1 MRTRAIFAALLTSL
15 VVVLSACGGGGASN
29 ATAGQGF
36 VAGDGS
42 IVLLDPDQ
50 RVTAPDF
57 TGTTL
62 ADESFALAEHRGEV
76 VAINVWASWCGPC
89 RAEAP
94 ALEAVW
100 TQNRANGFLMLGL
113 DTRDSLAAA
122 QGFVRNYAITFP
134 SVVDTDGQIQLLFAG
149 SLPPQAIPSTVI
161 VDKQGRVAARVLG
174 PASQSTLQGLI
185 DSLLA
190 EPS

>member
-1 MRTRAIFAALLTSL
+1 MRTRAIFLLTSL
-15 VVVLSACGGGGASN
+15 VVVLSACGGGGAGS
-29 ATAGQGF
+29 ATPGQGF

-42 IVLLDPDQ
+42 IVLLDPAQ
-50 RVTAPDF
+50 RVAAPEF

-62 ADESFALAEHRGEV
+62 ANESFALAEHRGEV

-100 TQNRANGFLMLGL
+100 TQNRASGFLMLGL

-122 QGFVRNYAITFP
+122 QGFARNYAMTHFRRKP
-134 SVVDTDGQIQLLFAG
+134 FHRL
-149 SLPPQAIPSTVI
+149 
-161 VDKQGRVAARVLG
+161 
-174 PASQSTLQGLI
+174 
-185 DSLLA
+185 
-190 EPS
+190 

>member
-1 MRTRAIFAALLTSL
+1 MRIRASFVALLTSL

-42 IVLLDPDQ
+42 IVLLDPER
-50 RVTAPDF
+50 RVAAPDF

-62 ADESFALAEHRGEV
+62 TNESFTLAEHRGEV

-100 TQNRANGFLMLGL
+100 TQNRADGFLLLGL
-113 DTRDSLAAA
+113 NTRDSATAA
-122 QGFVRNYAITFP
+122 QGFVKTYAITFP
-134 SVVDTDGQIQLLFAG
+134 SVVDTDGQIQLLFSD
-149 SLPPQAIPSTVI
+149 SLPPQAIPSTVM
-161 VDKQGRVAARVLG
+161 VDKQGRVAARILG
-174 PASQSTLQGLI
+174 PTSQATLQGLV
-185 DSLLA
+185 DALLA

>member
-1 MRTRAIFAALLTSL
+1 VRTRAIFAALLTSL

-36 VAGDGS
+36 IAGDGS

-50 RVTAPDF
+50 RVAAPDF

-62 ADESFALAEHRGEV
+62 TDESFALVEHRGEV
-76 VAINVWASWCGPC
+76 IAINVWASWCGPC

-174 PASQSTLQGLI
+174 PTSQATLQGLI

>member
-1 MRTRAIFAALLTSL
+1 MRTRAIFLLTSL
-15 VVVLSACGGGGASN
+15 VVVLSACGGGGGASN

-42 IVLLDPDQ
+42 IALLDPEQ
-50 RVTAPDF
+50 RVAAPDF
-57 TGTTL
+57 TGVTL
-62 ADESFALAEHRGEV
+62 TNESFALAEHRGEV

-100 TQNRANGFLMLGL
+100 TQNRADGFLLLGL
-113 DTRDSLAAA
+113 NTRDSSTAA
-122 QGFVRNYAITFP
+122 QGFVKTYAITFP
-134 SVVDTDGQIQLLFAG
+134 SVVDTDGQIQLLFSD

-161 VDKQGRVAARVLG
+161 VDKQGRVAARILG
-174 PASQSTLQGLI
+174 PTSQATLQGLV
-185 DSLLA
+185 DALLA
-190 EPS
+190 EQS

>member
-15 VVVLSACGGGGASN
+15 VVVLSACGGGGATN

-42 IVLLDPDQ
+42 IVLLDPNQ
-50 RVTAPDF
+50 RVAAPDF
-57 TGTTL
+57 TGATL
-62 ADESFALAEHRGEV
+62 TDEDFALVEHRGEV
-76 VAINVWASWCGPC
+76 IAINVWASWCGPC

-100 TQNRANGFLMLGL
+100 TQNRAAGFLMLGL

-122 QGFVRNYAITFP
+122 QGFVKTYAITFP
-134 SVVDTDGQIQLLFAG
+134 SVVDTDGQIQLLFAD

-161 VDKQGRVAARVLG
+161 VDKQGRVAARILG
-174 PASQSTLQGLI
+174 PTSQSTLQGLI

-190 EPS
+190 ESS

>member
-1 MRTRAIFAALLTSL
+1 VRTRAIFAALLTSL

-50 RVTAPDF
+50 RVAAPDF

-62 ADESFALAEHRGEV
+62 TDESFALVEHRGEV
-76 VAINVWASWCGPC
+76 IAINVWASWCGPC

-174 PASQSTLQGLI
+174 PTSQATLQGLI

>member
-15 VVVLSACGGGGASN
+15 AVVLSACGGGGSN
-29 ATAGQGF
+29 NANPGQGF

-42 IVLLDPDQ
+42 IVLLDAAQ
-50 RVTAPDF
+50 RVPAPDF
-57 TGTTL
+57 VGTTL
-62 ADESFALAEHRGEV
+62 TDESFALVEHRGEV

-94 ALEAVW
+94 ALEGVW

-113 DTRDSLAAA
+113 DTRDSVAAA
-122 QGFVRNYAITFP
+122 QGFVKNYAITFP
-134 SVVDTDGQIQLLFAG
+134 SVIDTDGQIQLLFAD

-190 EPS
+190 ESS

>member
-50 RVTAPDF
+50 RVAAPDF

-62 ADESFALAEHRGEV
+62 TDESFALVEHRGEV
-76 VAINVWASWCGPC
+76 IAINVWASWCGPC

-174 PASQSTLQGLI
+174 PTSQATLQGLI

>member
-1 MRTRAIFAALLTSL
+1 VRTRAIFAALLASL

-50 RVTAPDF
+50 RVAAPDF

-62 ADESFALAEHRGEV
+62 TDESFALAEHRGEV
-76 VAINVWASWCGPC
+76 IAINVWASWCGPC

-174 PASQSTLQGLI
+174 PTSQATLQGLI